1 MSKQG
6 KIKVKHKNLKKWKHE
21 NLLAEKVNL
30 INMSQL
36 KTLHI
41 YITGQALISFNA
53 SSLTSLPH
61 SLPLSQAQNVPPI
74 KTKDEN
80 IHIENIHIIDSE
92 WRKLLTMLPFIS

>member
-41 YITGQALISFNA
+41 YITGQALISPNLLR
-53 SSLTSLPH
+53 SLCYMPMY
-61 SLPLSQAQNVPPI
+61 PLS
-74 KTKDEN
+74 
-80 IHIENIHIIDSE
+80 
-92 WRKLLTMLPFIS
+92 